1 MYYKL
6 IIKTMNYITIPATYD
21 YKKWVIILSEEIKIK
36 PLRTTV
42 TFGYENKPDLL
53 DLLKEA
59 KNSKPFTTHEEL
71 MSNLMS

>member
-1 MYYKL
+1 M
-6 IIKTMNYITIPATYD
+6 
-21 YKKWVIILSEEIKIK
+21 IILSEEIKIK

-42 TFGYENKPDLL
+42 TFEYENKPDLL

-59 KNSKPFTTHEEL
+59 KSSKPFTTHEEL